1 MSYIKAEEILPEGL
15 IRQIQ
20 EYADGVY
27 IYIPR
32 KPGTRHAWGQETDYK
47 AELKLRNDRIRS
59 DYTAGASVTALSRK
73 YHLSEKS
80 IRRILQNQYT
90 LSREQSRL
98 KLFYSPR
105 ISIFSTGIR
114 LMIATSGRRMI
125 TKRTGN
131 SKYMDQTGR

>member
-1 MSYIKAEEILPEGL
+1 VSYIKAEEILPEEL

-47 AELKLRNDRIRS
+47 AELKIRNDRIRS
-59 DYTAGASVTALSRK
+59 EHAAGVSVTALSCK

-80 IRRILQNQYT
+80 IRRILQN
-90 LSREQSRL
+90 R
-98 KLFYSPR
+98 
-105 ISIFSTGIR
+105 
-114 LMIATSGRRMI
+114 
-125 TKRTGN
+125 
-131 SKYMDQTGR
+131 